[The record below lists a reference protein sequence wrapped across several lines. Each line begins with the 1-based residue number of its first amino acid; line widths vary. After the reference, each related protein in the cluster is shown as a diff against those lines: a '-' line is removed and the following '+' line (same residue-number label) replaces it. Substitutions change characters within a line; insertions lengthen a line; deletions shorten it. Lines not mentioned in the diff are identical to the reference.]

1 MTHINYFDMGLCYD
15 AAEMH
20 LFVEHVVPQFKNVTY
35 SVYGFE
41 ADPDSANVIKDRY
54 KNNPNVH
61 IENIAISNSKGNVKL
76 YKSDNGGL
84 GNSIFPSKN
93 NVDPFKFY
101 EVDSNTFSNWLL
113 EKNIN
118 LDNCINIL
126 KVNIEGAE
134 LYLWEDFKQNNLRNK
149 FHILCGTTVHDINK
163 VRELSTKVQYYHE
176 LVKELNAELSV
187 FTGNHSQKSVHSMS
201 NLIKNI
207 LNP

>member
-1 MTHINYFDMGLCYD
+1 MGLCYD

-61 IENIAISNSKGNVKL
+61 IENIAISNSKDKIKL
-76 YKSDNGGL
+76 YKSNNGGL
-84 GNSIFPSKN
+84 GISIFPSKN
-93 NVDPFKFY
+93 YVDPFNFY

-118 LDNCINIL
+118 LDNCLNIL

-149 FHILCGTTVHDINK
+149 FHILCGTTVHDIIK
-163 VRELSTKVQYYHE
+163 VGELSTKVQYYHE
-176 LVKELNAELSV
+176 LVKELNAELSI
-187 FTGNHSQKSVHSMS
+187 FTGTHTKKSVDSMS

>member
-1 MTHINYFDMGLCYD
+1 MGLCYD
-15 AAEMH
+15 AAEIN
-20 LFVEHVVPQFKNVTY
+20 LFIDHIVPKFKNITY

-41 ADPDSANVIKDRY
+41 ADPDSAKKVKERY

-61 IENIAISNSKGNVKL
+61 IENIAISNSKGIVKL

-101 EVDSNTFSNWLL
+101 EVESNTFSNWLF

-118 LDNCINIL
+118 LDKCINIL

-163 VRELSTKVQYYHE
+163 VRELSSKVQYYHE

-187 FTGNHSQKSVHSMS
+187 FTGTQSRKSVESLYD
-201 NLIKNI
+201 LIKNI
-207 LNP
+207 LYP